1 MTEWNAVSSA
11 SYARTMQLSGD
22 FAGIQATVSDL
33 LERTTA
39 MAEAVKPGEQLQKQ
53 SLALLKNNQEQINGS
68 FATYRRALADLHTKQ
83 TTPAVQSVL

>member
-1 MTEWNAVSSA
+1 
-11 SYARTMQLSGD
+11 
-22 FAGIQATVSDL
+22 
-33 LERTTA
+33 

-68 FATYRRALADLHTKQ
+68 FATYRHALADLHTIQ